1 MSAPMRGV
9 RAVGLLG
16 GVMLSGACTLVSH
29 APVPLTPE
37 PPPVPVVEL
46 EAPLTATDAEAG
58 LPAPPPD
65 GAASDPLL
73 YSRWALHPVVRD
85 RVRDWIDRYS
95 VRDGH
100 AFPIFLERMSSYE
113 AVVDSAL
120 AVEGLPRSLRYVP
133 IIESGYVTSAT
144 SPVSAVGL
152 WQFMAPVAR
161 SFGMHVSTLVD
172 ERRDPVK
179 STLAAARYLRELE
192 ERFDSWFLALAAYNS
207 GPNRVDRLIRE
218 HAPLAPLSDSLYI
231 VIFPHLPAETRDFV
245 PKLLAAASV
254 AERPADFG
262 LSPARAALPYAFE
275 EVELPDATSFDVV
288 AEAAGV
294 EEDDIRRLNPHI
306 LRGVTPRGQPTAV
319 RLPVGTA
326 ERFAEAYAEIP
337 PEERVTVTEHVVASG
352 ETLGAIAGQYGIR
365 TAELQAANPG
375 VQPRRMRIGTRL
387 VVPLERRA
395 GATGSSSTASS
406 APSPQNGEHVVQPG
420 DSLWVIAR
428 RYGLSVAQLRR
439 WNGLGTRAVLQ
450 PGDRI
455 RLAG

>member
-1 MSAPMRGV
+1 
-9 RAVGLLG
+9 
-16 GVMLSGACTLVSH
+16 
-29 APVPLTPE
+29 VPATPE
-37 PPPVPVVEL
+37 PLPAPVVDL
-46 EAPLTATDAEAG
+46 EAPQTDVEVEAG
-58 LPAPPPD
+58 LPAPPPE
-65 GAASDPLL
+65 GMPQDPLL
-73 YSRWALHPVVRD
+73 HSRWALHPVVRD

-100 AFPIFLERMSSYE
+100 SFPIFLERLSAY
-113 AVVDSAL
+113 APVVDSAL

-161 SFGMHVSTLVD
+161 SFGMQVSTLVD

-179 STLAAARYLRELE
+179 STLAAARYLRQLE

-218 HAPLAPLSDSLYI
+218 HAPLAPLGDSLYI

-254 AERPADFG
+254 AERPAAFG
-262 LSPARAALPYAFE
+262 LAPAREAQPYAFE

-294 EEDDIRRLNPHI
+294 EEEVIRRLNPHI
-306 LRGVTPRGQPTAV
+306 LRGVTPRGRPTDV

-337 PEERVTVTEHVVASG
+337 PEDRVTVTEHVVASG
-352 ETLGAIAGQYGIR
+352 ETLGAIAGQYGVR
-365 TAELQAANPG
+365 TADLQAANPG

-395 GATGSSSTASS
+395 GATRSSST
-406 APSPQNGEHVVQPG
+406 PSPSPENGEHVVQPG

-428 RYGLSVAQLRR
+428 RYGLSVSQLRR

>member
-1 MSAPMRGV
+1 MIRPVRGV
-9 RAVGLLG
+9 TTIGLVGWVVLSSGCTVVSRAPAL
-16 GVMLSGACTLVSH
+16 A
-29 APVPLTPE
+29 TPE
-37 PPPVPVVEL
+37 PLPAPTVEL
-46 EAPLTATDAEAG
+46 DELPADAEAETG
-58 LPAPPPD
+58 WLSPPPD
-65 GAASDPLL
+65 GAPGDPLL

-85 RVRDWIDRYS
+85 RVQAWVERYS
-95 VRDGH
+95 VRDGQS
-100 AFPIFLERMSSYE
+100 FPIFLERMSAYA
-113 AVVDSAL
+113 AVVDTAL
-120 AVEGLPRSLRYVP
+120 ALEGLPRSLRYVP

-152 WQFMAPVAR
+152 WQFMAPTAR

-179 STLAAARYLRELE
+179 STLAAARYLRQLE
-192 ERFDSWFLALAAYNS
+192 ERFGSWFLALAAYNS
-207 GPNRVDRLIRE
+207 GPNRVDRLIRD

-231 VIFPHLPAETRDFV
+231 VIFPHLPPETRDFV

-254 AERPADFG
+254 AERPAAFG
-262 LSPARAALPYAFE
+262 LPAARAAQPYEFE

-294 EEDDIRRLNPHI
+294 EEDVIRRLNPHI
-306 LRGVTPRGQPTAV
+306 LRGVTPRGRPTAV
-319 RLPVGTA
+319 RLPVGTSQQ
-326 ERFAEAYAEIP
+326 FSEAYAVIP
-337 PEERVTVTEHVVASG
+337 PDERVTVTEHVVASG
-352 ETLGAIAGQYGIR
+352 ETLGAIAGQYGVR
-365 TAELQAANPG
+365 TADLQAANPG

-395 GATGSSSTASS
+395 GSGRPSSSSDD
-406 APSPQNGEHVVQPG
+406 GEHIVQPG

>member
-1 MSAPMRGV
+1 MIGATRRVLML
-9 RAVGLLG
+9 GLFGCVALT
-16 GVMLSGACTLVSH
+16 SGCTLVSR
-29 APVPLTPE
+29 APVPTTPE
-37 PPPVPVVEL
+37 PLPAPVVDL
-46 EAPLTATDAEAG
+46 DAPQTEVEVETD

-65 GAASDPLL
+65 GMPRDPLL

-100 AFPIFLERMSSYE
+100 SFPIFLERMSEY
-113 AVVDSAL
+113 APVVDSAL

-161 SFGMHVSTLVD
+161 SFGMQVSTLVD

-179 STLAAARYLRELE
+179 STLAAARYLRQLE

-218 HAPLAPLSDSLYI
+218 HAPLAPLGDSLYI

-254 AERPADFG
+254 AERPAAFG
-262 LSPARAALPYAFE
+262 LSPAREAQPYAFE

-294 EEDDIRRLNPHI
+294 EEEVIRRLNPHI
-306 LRGVTPRGQPTAV
+306 LRGVTPRGRPTDV

-337 PEERVTVTEHVVASG
+337 PEDRVTVTEHVVASG
-352 ETLGAIAGQYGIR
+352 ETLGAIAGQYGVR
-365 TAELQAANPG
+365 TADLQAANPG

-395 GATGSSSTASS
+395 GATRSSST
-406 APSPQNGEHVVQPG
+406 PSPSPENGEHVVQPG

-428 RYGLSVAQLRR
+428 RYGLSVSQLRR